1 MSLVWPA
8 ALPPLTELDGYTE
21 TPPDLA
27 LRSSVEAGPPK
38 TRPRWSAG
46 PARISGR
53 LLLTAAQ
60 AEALVAWFSAST
72 LTGALPFEAAHP
84 RTGLAARLRFT
95 RAPELA
101 HLAEGGGLWRAQIEL
116 EVL

>member
-1 MSLVWPA
+1 MSLAWPA
-8 ALPPLTELDGYTE
+8 ALPPLAELDGYTE

-27 LRSSVEAGPPK
+27 LRSSVEAGPAK

-46 PARISGR
+46 ATRVSGR
-53 LLLTAAQ
+53 LLLDAAQ
-60 AEALVAWFSAST
+60 AEALAQFYRAAT
-72 LTGALPFEAAHP
+72 LTGALVFEAPHP
-84 RTGLAARLRFT
+84 RTGLVARLRFT

-116 EVL
+116 EAL

>member
-1 MSLVWPA
+1 MIAWPA
-8 ALPPLTELDGYTE
+8 ALPPLAELDGYTE

-27 LRSSVEAGPPK
+27 LRSAMDAGPAK

-46 PARISGR
+46 PARVSGR

-60 AEALVAWFSAST
+60 AEALMAFYSAST
-72 LTGALPFEAAHP
+72 RTGALAFEAPQP
-84 RTGLAARLRFT
+84 RTGLTARFRFLRP
-95 RAPELA
+95 PELA